1 MNAVDAP
8 VIAAIVAI
16 IFLHQLIVLIVQHN
30 DDPVSVSAL

>member
-16 IFLHQLIVLIVQHN
+16 IFLLLHLQAMLGDGVVLFAF
-30 DDPVSVSAL
+30 AL